1 MLELILCP
9 NYCEPE
15 DLAIETC
22 SNQWGSG
29 QISVPSWDMRP
40 VRVCSTV
47 GPILLVV
54 AHQLQQLQ
62 QVHAVPQVG
71 HHSGPPAVYSRA
83 GLPVLAIAPS
93 ETSESQ
99 GWSAGEVPIKKPRPS
114 HRVVISGANFVNL
127 PSPGPG
133 RHSIWVSTSS
143 WLLTSWPCSLLQDTW
158 TATRS
163 MAAAAMTTYS
173 MSTQSPA
180 ATSSLTSIQTMPTL
194 STSYLLQCK

>member
-1 MLELILCP
+1 
-9 NYCEPE
+9 
-15 DLAIETC
+15 
-22 SNQWGSG
+22 
-29 QISVPSWDMRP
+29 MRS

-83 GLPVLAIAPS
+83 GLPVPAIAPA

-99 GWSAGEVPIKKPRPS
+99 GWSVGEEAITVVENPRPS
-114 HRVVISGANFVNL
+114 HRVVISGANIVNL

-133 RHSIWVSTSS
+133 RHSI
-143 WLLTSWPCSLLQDTW
+143 
-158 TATRS
+158 
-163 MAAAAMTTYS
+163 
-173 MSTQSPA
+173 
-180 ATSSLTSIQTMPTL
+180 
-194 STSYLLQCK
+194 